1 MILRQLTQALRRQDW
16 GTVLV
21 EILIVVLGVFI
32 GIQVANWNEWRLE
45 RDLEWRYLTRLE
57 AALSSDIIEH
67 DHAVRLANL
76 RRQRC
81 QLLIR
86 ALQEPDVAE
95 TSASELFDAVVVAG
109 FTYHP
114 VISDAVFQEMVSTGN
129 ARIIRNE
136 DLRDQ
141 IARYYGSIDGSAQW
155 AYIREHTQLEY
166 MNRRAGVL
174 TPDELRKIELA
185 DGTAEFTSEEVL
197 SLIERIRQ
205 RPSLIEWLPYA
216 ESWQLMQSG
225 QYAAHANAARELRER
240 IREALGADSRTTSRW
255 SGAAPSGHRT

>member
-1 MILRQLTQALRRQDW
+1 MILRRLTLALRRQDW

-32 GIQVANWNEWRLE
+32 GIQVANWNEGRLE

-57 AALSSDIIEH
+57 AALSSDIVEH
-67 DHAVRLANL
+67 DEAVRLANL

-86 ALQEPDVAE
+86 SLQEPGVAE
-95 TSASELFDAVVVAG
+95 TSPSELFDAVVVAG

-114 VISDAVFQEMVSTGN
+114 FISDAVFREMVSTGN
-129 ARIIRNE
+129 ARIIRDEN
-136 DLRDQ
+136 LRDAVAQ
-141 IARYYGSIDGSAQW
+141 YYGAIEGWAQW
-155 AYIREHTQLEY
+155 AYIREHTQREY

-174 TPDELRKIELA
+174 TPDEFRKIEVE
-185 DGTAEFTSEEVL
+185 DGAAEFTNEEAR

-205 RPSLIEWLPYA
+205 NPFFVEWLPYA
-216 ESWQLMQSG
+216 ESWQLQQST
-225 QYAAHANAARELRER
+225 QYQRHGVLARQLRER
-240 IREALGADSRTTSRW
+240 IREALGERLKAT
-255 SGAAPSGHRT
+255 AQ

>member
-185 DGTAEFTSEEVL
+185 DGTA
-197 SLIERIRQ
+197 
-205 RPSLIEWLPYA
+205 
-216 ESWQLMQSG
+216 
-225 QYAAHANAARELRER
+225 
-240 IREALGADSRTTSRW
+240 
-255 SGAAPSGHRT
+255 